1 MIKWESITEYSE
13 RTGTTK
19 DKVRQ
24 MIKSGLLKAEP
35 TDGGGKLM
43 IKIESNDEVAKLK
56 ELIVTQDKK
65 IDALCKHLGVQ
76 V

>member
-1 MIKWESITEYSE
+1 MVHWESISEYSD

-19 DKVRQ
+19 DRVRQ
-24 MIKSGLLKAEP
+24 MIKSGLLQAES

-43 IKIESNDEVAKLK
+43 IKVESNDEVAKLK

-76 V
+76 I